1 MQKPAI
7 CPREEIDSN
16 NFRGKIRVTLAE
28 KLLGRRIEFGLSIF
42 LSFETRTLENQPTS
56 EKNDLISRVIYLRL
70 WRLGCQ
76 AVPSFFFFFIHPFP
90 RGKRSRARNRGYQ
103 AKISR
108 SRSIGVTRACYRVEE
123 NLKDKLSRI
132 PVTHCYQIIRQTRW
146 SCGLIYLARHFQH
159 DASLTHRL

>member
-42 LSFETRTLENQPTS
+42 LSFETRTLENQRKKRFNFP
-56 EKNDLISRVIYLRL
+56 RYL
-70 WRLGCQ
+70 
-76 AVPSFFFFFIHPFP
+76 PSIMAAWLPSCAILFFFFFIHPFP